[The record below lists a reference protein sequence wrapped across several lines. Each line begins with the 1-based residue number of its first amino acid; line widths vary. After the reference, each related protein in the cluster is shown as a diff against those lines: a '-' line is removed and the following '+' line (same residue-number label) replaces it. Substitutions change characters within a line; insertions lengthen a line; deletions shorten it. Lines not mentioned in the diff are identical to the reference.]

1 MLVLLIH
8 FNKKCVDY
16 YLGDVGVYHDVG
28 EIFATPVQVRAPLVS
43 IRTSHPLE
51 LLCMDYLTLE
61 KSKGGYEHLLVIV
74 DHFTKYAIAV
84 PI

>member
-28 EIFATPVQVRAPLVS
+28 DDQVVVIHVWMSVQRWCWSCVNMGVLRVRV
-43 IRTSHPLE
+43 H
-51 LLCMDYLTLE
+51 
-61 KSKGGYEHLLVIV
+61 VIM
-74 DHFTKYAIAV
+74 I
-84 PI
+84 